1 MSKSLIIL
9 EDYNTIYQKTI
20 NLNSQDL
27 NQIDIIIEKLR
38 KHIKSLNKKLYNKRE
53 SLLIAIRFVEC
64 FKIFKW
70 IKVCLAYGSY
80 NSAFRDLRFLIDSII
95 QAYYI
100 DLNHFNASLKSKL
113 EVLKGLSEYA
123 KFYGSELIN
132 KITNLPNKQKLRDLF
147 GELSNYVHASYEE
160 SKPFI
165 DATSKKDVIDSLKY
179 NRYDE
184 TLLKKCID
192 KCIEVS
198 DKIIEIDEDF
208 EKKYLKIIS

>member
-1 MSKSLIIL
+1 MSKSVNIL

-20 NLNSQDL
+20 NLNSEDL
-27 NQIDIIIEKLR
+27 NQIDIIIDKLR
-38 KHIKSLNKKLYNKRE
+38 THIKLLNKRLYNKRE

-80 NSAFRDLRFLIDSII
+80 NSVFRELRFLIDSIT

-100 DLNHFNASLKSKL
+100 DINHFNASLESKL

-123 KFYGSELIN
+123 SFYGSGLIK
-132 KITNLPNKQKLRDLF
+132 KIRGLPNKQKLRDIF

-165 DATSKKDVIDSLKY
+165 EPTFKKDVIDSLKY
-179 NRYDE
+179 NRYNE
-184 TLLKKCID
+184 TLLKRCID

-198 DKIIEIDEDF
+198 NNIIEINEDF